1 MRGSII
7 LLISGLI
14 FFSSCYDNKKSDQS
28 SNVEFEKIL
37 ENDTLSLKNIPQNLS
52 TWLNFYSKKDPEFKL
67 SNFKA
72 SGVILHMLDMKEI
85 DTLSNS
91 QRKFEALFEF
101 SPNKKRY
108 IDLWTYGQVDLPDS
122 VWNSR
127 ITLYKQLLN
136 GEPDQQVV
144 LGEMGG
150 GRFEIMYNGPT
161 NITEIVDWLDDDQF
175 LISLSSNEQGKQIV
189 ELFVFDLKQKIF
201 TNFRLNHYLNVVDQQ
216 NAYLEFWI
224 QETDKLIK

>member
-1 MRGSII
+1 MRGLSILMIVCI
-7 LLISGLI
+7 L
-14 FFSSCYDNKKSDQS
+14 FFSSCYNNKKSDQITQI
-28 SNVEFEKIL
+28 EFDNL
-37 ENDTLSLKNIPQNLS
+37 TENDTISLKNIPINLS

-72 SGVILHMLDMKEI
+72 SGVILHMLDMKKI
-85 DTLSNS
+85 DTLTNS

-108 IDLWTYGQVDLPDS
+108 IDIWTYGQVDLPDS

-127 ITLYKQLLN
+127 ITLYRQLLN

-150 GRFEIMYNGPT
+150 SRYEIMYNGPA
-161 NITEIVDWLDDDQF
+161 NLTEIIDWINDDQF
-175 LISLSSNEQGKQIV
+175 LISLTSNEQDKQIV
-189 ELFVFDLKQKIF
+189 ELFVFDIKQKIF
-201 TNFRLNHYLNVVDQQ
+201 TNFRLNHSLNVSDQQ